1 MGPMPAASPLPD
13 PETIRRTAEQVL
25 RRPDY
30 RLEPEPDA
38 GATLLA
44 WLLRALRWILT
55 PFQWLIDALSGLPL
69 LLSVPI
75 VIGLVALLILLVF
88 HIGYTIV
95 RAVSGPRPKHGL
107 GAGAQRTPRDP
118 AALERQ
124 AAEAVSRG
132 DFITAIRL
140 LFVACLLRLE
150 LAEKRVF
157 RAGTTNREHLR
168 RHQDSPV
175 FEPLKLFVEIIETRW
190 YGQGVCG
197 LEDYEACRAAH
208 ARIRALAQEASLAHR
223 A

>member
-30 RLEPEPDA
+30 QLDPQPDS
-38 GATLLA
+38 GPTLLE
-44 WLLRALRWILT
+44 LLQRFFRWILT
-55 PFQWLIDALSGLPL
+55 PFQWLLDALAGLPGWL
-69 LLSVPI
+69 RWPI

-95 RAVSGPRPKHGL
+95 RAVSGPRQKRGL
-107 GAGAQRTPRDP
+107 AAALQRTPRDP

-150 LAEKRVF
+150 LAEKRAF

-197 LEDYEACRAAH
+197 LEDFEACRAAH
-208 ARIRALAQEASLAHR
+208 AQIRDFAQEPPHAHR